1 MKILTVIFDVD
12 FLLLLLIVRKDD
24 NGSW

>member
-1 MKILTVIFDVD
+1 MKILTGIFDVD